1 MASQLFLQQSLND
14 NSKGMSYDS
23 KIIWNRLYFVILK
36 EITFQTTASSELGWP
51 NITHLH
57 QSFLKLLWIPDI
69 FIDDVKK
76 IKKYRLNNDYEGII
90 YWGDKYLVYYAVI
103 EVVMYCPMVFEDYP
117 LDSQICHFMLQSY
130 HHRIPTLTFRHY
142 AQITYCPKI
151 DIIAKFS
158 N

>member
-1 MASQLFLQQSLND
+1 M
-14 NSKGMSYDS
+14 
-23 KIIWNRLYFVILK
+23 
-36 EITFQTTASSELGWP
+36 
-51 NITHLH
+51 H
-57 QSFLKLLWIPDI
+57 QPFLKLLWIPDI

-90 YWGDKYLVYYAVI
+90 YWGDKHLVYYAII

-130 HHRIPTLTFRHY
+130 HYRVPTLIFRHY

-151 DIIAKFS
+151 DILIHIAPSFPQYSLFNKDFRFFFR
-158 N
+158 NVHILCMAQ